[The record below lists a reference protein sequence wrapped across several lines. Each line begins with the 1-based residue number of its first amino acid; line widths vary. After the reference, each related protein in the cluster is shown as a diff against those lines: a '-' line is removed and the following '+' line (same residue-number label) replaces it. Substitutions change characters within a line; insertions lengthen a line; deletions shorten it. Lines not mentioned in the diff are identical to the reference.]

1 MNKIIIVNALMIQT
15 DPLMII
21 FDIRRV
27 GLLLII
33 NILAGTIALIF
44 QRICKKYEILEMEV
58 SIVSFVLYLIILILS
73 LLLMRT
79 SLISDLEA
87 KL

>member
-1 MNKIIIVNALMIQT
+1 MNNIIILNIGMIHT

-21 FDIRRV
+21 FDTRKV
-27 GLLLII
+27 GMLLMI
-33 NILAGTIALIF
+33 NIIAGTIALIF
-44 QRICKKYEILEMEV
+44 QRICKKYEILEIEV
-58 SIVSFVLYLIILILS
+58 SIVSFSLYLIILILS

-79 SLISDLEA
+79 SLISDLEE

>member
-1 MNKIIIVNALMIQT
+1 MNRIIIVNGLMIQT

>member
-44 QRICKKYEILEMEV
+44 QRICKKYEIP
-58 SIVSFVLYLIILILS
+58 
-73 LLLMRT
+73 
-79 SLISDLEA
+79 
-87 KL
+87 